1 MTKAWYSIFLGFIVC
16 TAGAVVKSQGDLV
29 IDKLEATVS
38 NATRTDVIVASDIK
52 RRSFDGTE
60 HTLDDMILEAVKD
73 QRGEDLGIT
82 IEKEDVDR
90 YLRAMS
96 RGEDVSPEA
105 IVARAKTFGYA
116 NAEEFYYDLKRLYRS
131 NSAME
136 MEIRSLLSVSE
147 QEARAYYEAHPESQ
161 EGTYFLQTAFMP
173 VQNGSSIA
181 QLKKSLDDSA
191 TVDAIDWS
199 TPFGITYS
207 ELAQERDFIRT
218 MDIGQIHAVVT
229 DVGLQL
235 YRLKN
240 HNKPRQLS
248 FEERRKAIINTLRDS
263 KFKEAFDRYN
273 RDVMQDV
280 TVIRY

>member
-1 MTKAWYSIFLGFIVC
+1 MVKVYRSLLVFIVC
-16 TAGAVVKSQGDLV
+16 ASSAAVKSQGDFV

-38 NATRTDVIVASDIK
+38 NASRTDVIVTSDIK
-52 RRSFDGTE
+52 HRSFDGVE

-73 QRGEDLGIT
+73 QRGQELGIT

-96 RGEDVSPEA
+96 HGEDVSQEA
-105 IVARAKTFGYA
+105 ITARAKMFGYA
-116 NAEEFYYDLKRLYRS
+116 NAEEFYNDLKRLYRS

-147 QEARAYYEAHPESQ
+147 QEARAYYEAHPEYQ

-173 VQNGSSIA
+173 VKEGSSIA
-181 QLKKSLDDSA
+181 ALKKSLNDPT

-199 TPFGITYS
+199 TPFGITYG
-207 ELAQERDFIRT
+207 ELAHDRDFIRT
-218 MDIGQIHAVVT
+218 MDTGQTHAVVT
-229 DVGLQL
+229 DTGLQL

-240 HNKPRQLS
+240 HNKPRPFS
-248 FEERRKAIINTLRDS
+248 FDERRKAIINTVRDS
-263 KFKEAFDRYN
+263 KFKDAFEHYN
-273 RDVMQDV
+273 SDVMRDAA
-280 TVIRY
+280 VIRY